1 MALKRYIALVIG
13 NSQYDNPYYGNLA
26 NPTNEADAMGT
37 VLQKLKCTVFVK
49 KNLTYSEYRI
59 AFDEFTQEIIKQKAD
74 AAIVYFAG
82 HGLNIDATDY
92 LIMKDTPAF
101 NIGSK
106 TKWLSIAINDI
117 CQELN
122 AVGDQL
128 NIVII
133 DACRNA
139 PNQLMR
145 GLISNPENSL
155 LGMRLTNHLPFQ
167 TFIAYSTSIGKS
179 ASDGN
184 ATDGHSLYTKTL
196 LENIEEEDL
205 PIESLFKRVRNKV
218 YRGYDNLQLPWE
230 YSCLTEE
237 FCFNYGQLSPYFDK
251 PYSESAYNDGMYVSL
266 NGDVSEIIN
275 GLKSYIYDTQNTAV
289 GKLRRIY
296 KIITDKNDLFV
307 IGRNLL
313 QAAQGGAFECQK
325 EISYANLRKYTWQ
338 GENHVLDGILY
349 EMYFDKSNQFRDSV
363 KGMNMLDVI
372 ANILVYP
379 EFKNAC
385 KFIQIS
391 LAEYKDRLYYIPG
404 SSDRCIVTVKL
415 GTSNKNMFEEN
426 VWDINSIRIKEK
438 DIITQIPIASELNVI
453 ELRNCIQQA
462 ITVPLLYLQIRYTEN
477 INNGDRFINRYS
489 SITDSLQ
496 LFM

>member
-13 NSQYDNPYYGNLA
+13 NSQYDSSYYGNLT
-26 NPTNEADAMGT
+26 NPTNDADAMGT
-37 VLQKLKCTVFVK
+37 VLKKLKCTVFVR
-49 KNLTYSEYRI
+49 KNLTYSEYGN
-59 AFDEFTQEIIKQKAD
+59 AFDEFTQEIIKQNAD

-101 NIGSK
+101 NIKESK
-106 TKWLSIAINDI
+106 TKRLSIAINDI

-122 AVGDQL
+122 AVGNQL

-139 PNQLMR
+139 PNQLTR
-145 GLISNPENSL
+145 GLISNPDNSL

-167 TFIAYSTSIGKS
+167 TFIAYSTSVGKS

-184 ATDGHSLYTKTL
+184 AADGHSLYTKTL
-196 LENIEEEDL
+196 LENIEEENL

-237 FCFNYGQLSPYFDK
+237 FCFNYGQLNPYFDK
-251 PYSESAYNDGMYVSL
+251 PYLEAAYNDGAYVSL
-266 NGDVSEIIN
+266 NSNVNEIIS
-275 GLKSYIYDTQNTAV
+275 GLKSYTWDTQNAAV
-289 GKLRRIY
+289 NKLRRIY

-313 QAAQGGAFECQK
+313 QAAHGGAFECQK

-338 GENHVLDGILY
+338 GENHVLNGILY

-363 KGMNMLDVI
+363 KGINLLDNI
-372 ANILVYP
+372 ANILAYP
-379 EFKNAC
+379 EFKNSC
-385 KFIQIS
+385 KFIQMS
-391 LAEYKDRLYYIPG
+391 LAGYKDRLYYIPG
-404 SSDRCIVTVKL
+404 TSDRCTVTVVL
-415 GTSNKNMFEEN
+415 GASYMNMFNEN
-426 VWDINSIRIKEK
+426 VWNINSILIKGKE
-438 DIITQIPIASELNVI
+438 IQNPIPFNHEIDAI
-453 ELRNCIQQA
+453 KLRSYIQQA
-462 ITVPLLYLQIRYTEN
+462 IATPLLYLQIRYSEN
-477 INNGDRFINRYS
+477 ISKDDRFINRLS
-489 SITDSLQ
+489 SIIDTL
-496 LFM
+496 

>member
-1 MALKRYIALVIG
+1 MALKKYIALVIG
-13 NSQYDNPYYGNLA
+13 NGQYDDPYYGNLV
-26 NPTNEADAMGT
+26 NPTNEADAMGI
-37 VLQKLKCTVFVK
+37 VLHKLKCTVFIK
-49 KNLTYSEYRI
+49 KNLTYSEYGI
-59 AFDEFTQEIIKQKAD
+59 AFDEFTQEIVKQKAD

-101 NIGSK
+101 NIKESK
-106 TKWLSIAINDI
+106 TKRLSIAINDI

-128 NIVII
+128 NILII

-139 PNQLMR
+139 PNQLAR

-167 TFIAYSTSIGKS
+167 TFIAYSTSVGKS

-184 ATDGHSLYTKTL
+184 AADGHSPYTKTL
-196 LENIEEEDL
+196 LENIEEENL

-218 YRGYDNLQLPWE
+218 YKGYDNLQLPWE

-237 FCFNYGQLSPYFDK
+237 FCFNYGQLNPYFDK
-251 PYSESAYNDGMYVSL
+251 PYLETAYNDGAYVSQ
-266 NGDVSEIIN
+266 NDSVNEIIK
-275 GLKSYIYDTQNTAV
+275 GLKSYTYDTQNTAV
-289 GKLRRIY
+289 SKLRRIY
-296 KIITDKNDLFV
+296 KILTDKNDLFV

-325 EISYANLRKYTWQ
+325 EISYANLRKYIWQ
-338 GENHVLDGILY
+338 GENHILNGILY

-363 KGMNMLDVI
+363 KGINMLDAV

-379 EFKNAC
+379 EFKNSC
-385 KFIQIS
+385 KFIQIA
-391 LAEYKDRLYYIPG
+391 LAEYKDKLYYIPG
-404 SSDRCIVTVKL
+404 SSDRCIVIVDFD
-415 GTSNKNMFEEN
+415 SSYINMLDEK
-426 VWDINSIRIKEK
+426 VWDIKSILIKGKE
-438 DIITQIPIASELNVI
+438 ILNQIPIDRELNVV
-453 ELRNCIQQA
+453 ELKSYIQQA
-462 ITVPLLYLQIRYTEN
+462 TAIPSLCLQIRYSEN
-477 INNGDRFINRYS
+477 VNKNDCFTNRNSPLTDRP
-489 SITDSLQ
+489 
-496 LFM
+496 